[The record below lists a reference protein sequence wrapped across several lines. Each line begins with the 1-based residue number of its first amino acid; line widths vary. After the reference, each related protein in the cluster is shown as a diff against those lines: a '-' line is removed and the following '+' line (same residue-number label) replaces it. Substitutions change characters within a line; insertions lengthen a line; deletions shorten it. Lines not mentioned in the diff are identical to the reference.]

1 MVISLYKSLNFQ
13 EMQNSYQI
21 KDTILKVENVNL
33 AYDNRKILRDVNFEI
48 NDIVRPNVI
57 QGQIAALIGRSGV
70 GKTQLFKVLSGLIKP
85 NTGSVKIDV
94 DLHYVKAGEVGVVYQ
109 NYILFNHR
117 TIYDNLRIGLDFSG
131 SVTKSADKNT
141 IIKNYAQMF
150 DLSEHLKKY
159 PSQLSGGQKQRVSII
174 QQILTGNK
182 FILLDEPFSGLD
194 MLMVD
199 KVMELLNKIATS
211 NEYNTLIIV
220 SHDVESAMAISDTA
234 FILANEHG
242 KEGATITEKIDL
254 MSLGL
259 AWDPEIRAKPE
270 FQKLITS
277 IKNKI

>member
-1 MVISLYKSLNFQ
+1 
-13 EMQNSYQI
+13 MQGTYQI
-21 KDTILKVENVNL
+21 KETILKVENVSL
-33 AYDNRKILRDVNFEI
+33 SYGNRQILRDINFEI
-48 NDIVRPNVI
+48 KDIVRPEVT

-70 GKTQLFKVLSGLIKP
+70 GKTQLFKILAGLNHP
-85 NTGSVKIDV
+85 NTGTVKIDV
-94 DLHYVKAGEVGVVYQ
+94 DLHPVVAGEVGVVYQ

-117 TIYDNLRIGLDFSG
+117 TIYDNLKIGLDFSG
-131 SVTKSADKNT
+131 HGTKTNEKDA
-141 IIKNYAQMF
+141 IIKEYAQRF

-159 PSQLSGGQKQRVSII
+159 PAQLSGGQKQRVSII

-220 SHDVESAMAISDTA
+220 SHDVESALAISDTA
-234 FILANEHG
+234 FIIANEHG
-242 KEGATITEKIDL
+242 KEGATLTETIDL

-259 AWDPEIRAKPE
+259 CWDPEIRHKPD
-270 FQKLITS
+270 FTKLIAS
-277 IKNKI
+277 IKSKI